1 MSFGLVGLLFLHM
14 LTHSRSDVD
23 FLTGRTCRTCRNQ
36 EKGKTALRFAW
47 SCGVSRSLAGCFCNC
62 SAADRSDRQAIM
74 EQARVPPAQ
83 RISSGQWDSAEWQQS
98 AGRKVRWALSI
109 GSVVCPCPIPHYV
122 CTYIPYICRFCTI

>member
-1 MSFGLVGLLFLHM
+1 
-14 LTHSRSDVD
+14 
-23 FLTGRTCRTCRNQ
+23 CRTCRNQ

-109 GSVVCPCPIPHYV
+109 GSVVCPCPIPHYDF
-122 CTYIPYICRFCTI
+122 PYRYGSLLRLTLHSLLVNHPKPEDMRPEQRIVEN